1 MIRVRVPPWA
11 KELFFRF
18 GRDDV
23 FAYAAALAYNFLFA
37 LFPLLLFLSALLA
50 FLHAPA
56 NLATLVR
63 GPIAQLVPPSVIS
76 LVSGTWRG
84 LVRTR
89 HPTLLSL
96 GALGFLWGMS
106 GAFRQLIDA
115 LNHAYEFPFPRHR
128 PFWRMY
134 GLSLAAGLGVG
145 LMIAIVLMLV
155 VLGGPL
161 LHTVAWLAF
170 GARLGQAAIWI
181 RWLAFVALA
190 WFSLSILYAVLPDRP
205 LPLRVVNPGTLV
217 ALAIWFAVSWL
228 FSLYVERFN
237 TYDRVYG
244 GLGAVILLLLYLYF
258 AGLAI
263 LVGAEIN
270 AMWDHGHWPGLRGGF
285 RRDAGAPRSRRP
297 PRRPP
302 SPR

>member
-1 MIRVRVPPWA
+1 MSRVRLPHWVH
-11 KELFFRF
+11 ELFFRF

-50 FLHAPA
+50 FLHAPT
-56 NLATLVR
+56 NLATVVK
-63 GPIAQLVPPSVIS
+63 GPIAQLIPASVIA
-76 LVSGTWRG
+76 LVSGTWRE
-84 LVRTR
+84 LVRSR

-96 GALGFLWGMS
+96 GVMGFLWGMS

-128 PFWRMY
+128 PWWRVY
-134 GLSLAAGLGVG
+134 ALSLVAGLGVG
-145 LMIAIVLMLV
+145 LMIAVVILLV
-155 VLGGPL
+155 VVGGPL

-170 GARLGQAAIWI
+170 RARLGPGVLWLRWI
-181 RWLAFVALA
+181 GFVALV
-190 WFSLSILYAVLPDRP
+190 WCSLSILYAILPDRP
-205 LPLRVVNPGTLV
+205 LPLRLVNPGTLV
-217 ALAIWFAVSWL
+217 ALAIWLLVSWL
-228 FSLYVERFN
+228 FSLYVDRFN

-244 GLGAVILLLLYLYF
+244 SLGAVILLLLYLYF

-263 LVGAEIN
+263 LIGAEIN
-270 AMWDHGHWPGLRGGF
+270 AMWDHGHWPQLKGGS
-285 RRDAGAPRSRRP
+285 RRDGGAPRSPHP
-297 PRRPP
+297 PHRPP